1 MWMLMAAI
9 MLMALRLILPQL
21 GTPSQ
26 LVEEWTTRL
35 AGIAGI
41 VVAALLLYW
50 ALLVLLGSL
59 RHAVADDE
67 PDVTSDL
74 ERRTETVSTVLR
86 STGLVVIT
94 IVSAMMVLQLLGLDI
109 APILAGAGIVGVAIG
124 FGAQALV
131 QDTLSG
137 FFILLED
144 QFRVGDFVQ
153 AADVGGTVERMSLR
167 CTWLRAIDGTLHV
180 VPNGEIRTVSN
191 RSKNWARVFI
201 DVRIP
206 YEEDIDRAEALLNEL
221 VAEITHED
229 SYVEAVRGEA
239 SVLSITQLAESW
251 VTLKILLM
259 TAAGQQWAISRDL
272 RKRIVRAFNREG
284 IRFAYPQ
291 SIVRTTADRP
301 QELKPSKTSASAED

>member
-1 MWMLMAAI
+1 M
-9 MLMALRLILPQL
+9 
-21 GTPSQ
+21 
-26 LVEEWTTRL
+26 
-35 AGIAGI
+35 
-41 VVAALLLYW
+41 
-50 ALLVLLGSL
+50 
-59 RHAVADDE
+59 
-67 PDVTSDL
+67 
-74 ERRTETVSTVLR
+74 
-86 STGLVVIT
+86 
-94 IVSAMMVLQLLGLDI
+94 
-109 APILAGAGIVGVAIG
+109 
-124 FGAQALV
+124 

-144 QFRVGDFVQ
+144 QFRVGDFIQ
-153 AADVGGTVERMSLR
+153 AAELGGTVERMSLR

-180 VPNGEIRTVSN
+180 VPNGEIRAVSN

-201 DVRIP
+201 DVRVP

-221 VAEITHED
+221 AEEITREE

-251 VTLKILLM
+251 VTLKVLLM

-291 SIVRTTADRP
+291 SIIRTVAETPRHSARS
-301 QELKPSKTSASAED
+301 QTSAGVED